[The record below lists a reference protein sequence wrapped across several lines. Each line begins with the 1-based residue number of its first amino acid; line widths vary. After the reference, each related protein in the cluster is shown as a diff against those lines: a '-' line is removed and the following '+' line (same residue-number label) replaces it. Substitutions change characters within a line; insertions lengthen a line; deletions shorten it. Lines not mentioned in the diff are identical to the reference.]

1 MVLVLAQ
8 SLQASSKIAQTDR
21 SRRLCRRDHGWHALI
36 HFGQQQLQSWQSANE
51 WMGLDCHSQEALC
64 ESQLASARKLH
75 LPMKSSQRGL
85 HPSSSKSMSAAGRL
99 AALERLSCSTYV
111 FSRSS
116 SSGPWK
122 WHCISTPALHS
133 FAAAPYKA
141 QLLVHD
147 VAFASSWL
155 MLLGSAVF
163 AVWWALEAM
172 RGLRSQRFKHAG
184 CTTEL
189 KACLQILRLLCNQSR
204 PPPLTLS
211 GDQRRRDM

>member
-147 VAFASSWL
+147 VAETHERRILPEGRLCRLVGFGGHERSAIAALQTCWLHHRAQGVPSNPPIALQPVKASS
-155 MLLGSAVF
+155 SDS
-163 AVWWALEAM
+163 E
-172 RGLRSQRFKHAG
+172 RRS
-184 CTTEL
+184 T
-189 KACLQILRLLCNQSR
+189 
-204 PPPLTLS
+204 P
-211 GDQRRRDM
+211 